1 MSTKLI
7 PVISSLHII
16 PKVEE
21 GYVHRAGGTFI
32 HRHCRG
38 ISTPQQVWR
47 EHCVN
52 MGLVNLCFP
61 LLSSKIFV
69 LVEGVFPSKQCLLD
83 PMGFIIPCSIVCC
96 NERHLIALLLCLE
109 VTLCQDFTVQY
120 QILGSVRLT
129 AQEGLRPPGKCS
141 HHCSLPILLEQR
153 GWLAPWMLWC
163 TELWLNTTHQGQ
175 LCWREPTLR

>member
-7 PVISSLHII
+7 PVVSSLHII

-21 GYVHRAGGTFI
+21 GYVHKARETFI
-32 HRHCRG
+32 RRHCRG

-47 EHCVN
+47 EHCIN
-52 MGLVNLCFP
+52 TGLVNLCFP

-83 PMGFIIPCSIVCC
+83 PTGIVIPCSIVHC
-96 NERHLIALLLCLE
+96 NERHLMAPLLHLE
-109 VTLCQDFTVQY
+109 VTLWQDFTMQY
-120 QILGSVRLT
+120 QISGSVRLT
-129 AQEGLRPPGKCS
+129 AQEGLKPPGKCS
-141 HHCSLPILLEQR
+141 RHWSQPIFLEQR
-153 GWLAPWMLWC
+153 GRLVPWMLWC

-175 LCWREPTLR
+175 LGWGEPTLC